1 MNTGYH
7 ELENRVVSRVNGRK
21 IADMKDL
28 VDAIEGQQR
37 TYHMITDETGYKIVL
52 DKSRVSAD
60 GQDILKKY
68 NIHSDRSKNL
78 EPSQQQYVS
87 EAH

>member
-1 MNTGYH
+1 
-7 ELENRVVSRVNGRK
+7 VVSRVNGRK
-21 IADMKDL
+21 IANMRDL

-37 TYHMITDETGYKIVL
+37 RYHIIIDETGYKIIL
-52 DKSRVSAD
+52 DKSRVFAD
-60 GQDILKKY
+60 GHEILKKY
-68 NIHSDRSKNL
+68 NIYSDRSKNL